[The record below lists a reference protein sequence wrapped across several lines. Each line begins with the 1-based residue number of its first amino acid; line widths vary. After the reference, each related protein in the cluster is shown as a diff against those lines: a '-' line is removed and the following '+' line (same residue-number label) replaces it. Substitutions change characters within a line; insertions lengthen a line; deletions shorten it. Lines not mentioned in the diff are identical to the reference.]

1 MFKGS
6 FPALITPFRQGAVDE
21 KAFQGLVEKQIE
33 AGSHGLVPV
42 GTTGESPTLSHE
54 EHKRVVDLCVGAAAG
69 RVPVLAGAGSNNT
82 AEAIELTIHAKNAGA
97 DAVLVVTP
105 YYNKPTQRGL
115 YEHYKAIS
123 QSADIPVY
131 IYNIPG
137 RSIIDMSADTMA
149 ELFKLP
155 NIAGVKDA
163 TADMARVT
171 HYKMMMGESF
181 NQMTGDDGSALGY
194 AAHGGH
200 GCISVTANIAP
211 ELCAQF
217 QNACMAEDFA
227 TARALQERL
236 LPLHEALFIEAS
248 PAPVKYAAE
257 LLGICSAEVRL
268 PIVPVSDAAKE
279 VIRSAMA
286 HAGLLSA

>member
-21 KAFQGLVEKQIE
+21 AAFQGLVEKQIE

-54 EHKRVVDLCVGAAAG
+54 EHKRVVDLCIEAAAG

-82 AEAIELTIHAKNAGA
+82 AEAIELSIHAKNAGA

-137 RSIIDMSADTMA
+137 RSVIDMSAETMA

-171 HYKMMMGESF
+171 HYRMMMGDDF

-211 ELCAQF
+211 ALCAEF
-217 QNACMAEDFA
+217 QNACMVEDFA
-227 TARALQERL
+227 SARALQEKL
-236 LPLHEALFIEAS
+236 LPLHEALFVEAS

-268 PIVPVSDAAKE
+268 PIVPVSDEAGE
-279 VIRSAMA
+279 IIRSAMA
-286 HAGLLSA
+286 HAGLLST